1 MEPAFAHNSGT
12 WPLAGMHTLPLEP
25 DDPRLAIPH
34 NAFPAR
40 PVREERYVLTSDAAL
55 DKTPAEPLGTGSA
68 AGKPSRSKRW
78 KAAIAGSC
86 AFHAAIALCFLA
98 GIDESAKIAG
108 ADQAGIVQLGNANE
122 DTAAAGE
129 IDPAVADVSIITML
143 DAKPVETVTAEP
155 VTDANAAEPVETV
168 EPAAPVAETVE
179 PVAEAT
185 VEPETPAQT
194 APVAEP
200 ETVEPAPQE
209 TATAVAEMASEI
221 LATDTVQPIDDE
233 NIVAPSAQAVEPALE
248 PTAEAAPAAPAE
260 PVTETPAGTMAEP
273 LPEETFETLAAVAPI
288 PEPRPEA
295 PKPEKPVEKKRA
307 AAKKEPAKP
316 REQKSAE
323 KRVAGSGGNAKADAR
338 RGETDGQANGKT
350 AARSRGGNRQSAAG
364 NAAVSNYPGKIVSK
378 LRRAL
383 RYPAE
388 AKRNKLRG
396 EVRVA
401 FTVSA
406 GGGVGG
412 VRVVRSSGSPVL
424 DKAAV
429 ETVRRA
435 APFPAI
441 PEGAGRSSWPFTVP
455 LAFTR

>member
-1 MEPAFAHNSGT
+1 VGLEPAFARNSGT
-12 WPLAGMHTLPLEP
+12 WPLAGMLPVEP

-40 PVREERYVLTSDAAL
+40 QVREESYVLTSNAAL

-68 AGKPSRSKRW
+68 AGKPPRSKRW
-78 KAAIAGSC
+78 KAAVAGSC

-122 DTAAAGE
+122 DAAAAGE
-129 IDPAVADVSIITML
+129 IDPAVAEVTLVTML

-155 VTDANAAEPVETV
+155 VADTQAIEPVE
-168 EPAAPVAETVE
+168 PVE
-179 PVAEAT
+179 PVESTAETLAPVEAT
-185 VEPETPAQT
+185 PVEPEMPAQI

-200 ETVEPAPQE
+200 EPIEPEPQE
-209 TATAVAEMASEI
+209 TAVAEPTPEI
-221 LATDTVQPIDDE
+221 LATDTVQPVDDE
-233 NIVAPSAQAVEPALE
+233 NIVAPSAQTVEPALE
-248 PTAEAAPAAPAE
+248 PTAEAASAAPAE
-260 PVTETPAGTMAEP
+260 IVTEAPAENVAEP

-295 PKPEKPVEKKRA
+295 PKAEKPVKKIEKKRA
-307 AAKKEPAKP
+307 TEKKEPAKP

-323 KRVAGSGGNAKADAR
+323 KRAAGSGGNAKADAR

-350 AARSRGGNRQSAAG
+350 AARSKGGNRRSAAG

-378 LRRAL
+378 LRRAA
-383 RYPAE
+383 R
-388 AKRNKLRG
+388 RQKLQG

-406 GGGVGG
+406 SGSVGG
-412 VRVVRSSGSPVL
+412 VRVVRSSGSPAL
-424 DKAAV
+424 DNAAI

-455 LAFTR
+455 LKFTERR

>member
-1 MEPAFAHNSGT
+1 M
-12 WPLAGMHTLPLEP
+12 LPVEP

-34 NAFPAR
+34 NAFAAR
-40 PVREERYVLTSDAAL
+40 QVLEESYVLTSNAAL
-55 DKTPAEPLGTGSA
+55 DKTPAEPLDTGSA
-68 AGKPSRSKRW
+68 VGKLPMGSRW
-78 KAAIAGSC
+78 KAAITGSC
-86 AFHAAIALCFLA
+86 VLHAAIAVCFLV

-129 IDPAVADVSIITML
+129 IDPAVAEVSIITML

-155 VTDANAAEPVETV
+155 VTDADAAEPVETV

-179 PVAEAT
+179 PVEAT
-185 VEPETPAQT
+185 PVEPETPAPVAT
-194 APVAEP
+194 VAEP
-200 ETVEPAPQE
+200 EPVEPAPQE
-209 TATAVAEMASEI
+209 TTAAVAETAPEI
-221 LATDTVQPIDDE
+221 LATDTVQPVEDD
-233 NIVAPSAQAVEPALE
+233 NTVAPPAQTVDPTVEPA
-248 PTAEAAPAAPAE
+248 AEAAPAAPAE
-260 PVTETPAGTMAEP
+260 TVTETPAEAIAEP
-273 LPEETFETLAAVAPI
+273 VPEEAFETLAAVAPI
-288 PEPRPEA
+288 PKPRPEA
-295 PKPEKPVEKKRA
+295 PRPEKPVEKAEKKRA
-307 AAKKEPAKP
+307 PEKKEAAKP

-323 KRVAGSGGNAKADAR
+323 RRAAGSGGNAKADAR
-338 RGETDGQANGKT
+338 RGEADGQADGKT
-350 AARSRGGNRQSAAG
+350 AARSKGGSRQSAAG

-388 AKRNKLRG
+388 AKRKKLRG
-396 EVRVA
+396 EVQVA

-406 GGGVGG
+406 GGGIGG
-412 VRVVRSSGSPVL
+412 VRVVASSGSPVL

>member
-1 MEPAFAHNSGT
+1 VGLEPAFARNSGT
-12 WPLAGMHTLPLEP
+12 WPLAGMHMPLEP

-34 NAFPAR
+34 NAFPVRQA
-40 PVREERYVLTSDAAL
+40 REESYVLTSNAAL
-55 DKTPAEPLGTGSA
+55 DKKPAEPLGAGNA
-68 AGKPSRSKRW
+68 AGKPPKSKRW

-108 ADQAGIVQLGNANE
+108 ADQAGIAQLGNAAE
-122 DTAAAGE
+122 DARSAGTE
-129 IDPAVADVSIITML
+129 IDPAVTDVSIITML
-143 DAKPVETVTAEP
+143 NAKPVETVAAEA

-168 EPAAPVAETVE
+168 EPETPIAETVE
-179 PVAEAT
+179 PLEAAP
-185 VEPETPAQT
+185 VEPETSAQT
-194 APVAEP
+194 APAAEP
-200 ETVEPAPQE
+200 EPAEPAPQE
-209 TATAVAEMASEI
+209 TAAAVAETAPEI
-221 LATDTVQPIDDE
+221 LATDTVQPVDDE
-233 NIVAPSAQAVEPALE
+233 NTVAPSARAVEQAVEPTE
-248 PTAEAAPAAPAE
+248 ETAPEAPAE
-260 PVTETPAGTMAEP
+260 TVAEAPAETVAEP
-273 LPEETFETLAAVAPI
+273 VPEETFETLAEVAPI

-295 PKPEKPVEKKRA
+295 PAAEKPAEKVEKKRA
-307 AAKKEPAKP
+307 PEKETPAKP

-323 KRVAGSGGNAKADAR
+323 RRTAGSKGNATADTR
-338 RGETDGQANGKT
+338 RGQADGQAQGSAT
-350 AARSRGGNRQSAAG
+350 ADKGGNRQSAAG

-378 LRRAL
+378 LRRA
-383 RYPAE
+383 
-388 AKRNKLRG
+388 AKRQKLQG

-406 GGGVGG
+406 NGSVGG

-424 DKAAV
+424 DKAAI

-455 LAFTR
+455 LLFAERR

>member
-1 MEPAFAHNSGT
+1 MEPAFTRNSGT

-34 NAFPAR
+34 NTFPVR
-40 PVREERYVLTSDAAL
+40 QMREERYVLTSNAAL
-55 DKTPAEPLGTGSA
+55 DKSPAEPLGIGTA
-68 AGKPSRSKRW
+68 AGKPPKSKRW
-78 KAAIAGSC
+78 KAAVAGSC
-86 AFHAAIALCFLA
+86 ALHAAIALCFLA
-98 GIDESAKIAG
+98 GVDESAKIAG

-155 VTDANAAEPVETV
+155 VTDVNAAEPVETV
-168 EPAAPVAETVE
+168 EPAAPVTETVE
-179 PVAEAT
+179 PVEEAT

-200 ETVEPAPQE
+200 ETAEPAPQE
-209 TATAVAEMASEI
+209 TAPEI
-221 LATDTVQPIDDE
+221 LATDTVQPVDDE
-233 NIVAPSAQAVEPALE
+233 NIVAPSAQAVEPTLE
-248 PTAEAAPAAPAE
+248 TTAEAAPAAPAE
-260 PVTETPAGTMAEP
+260 PVTETPAETVAEP
-273 LPEETFETLAAVAPI
+273 VPEETFETLAAVAPI

-295 PKPEKPVEKKRA
+295 PKAEKPVDKVEKKQA
-307 AAKKEPAKP
+307 SEKKEPAKP

-323 KRVAGSGGNAKADAR
+323 KRAAGSGGNAKADAR
-338 RGETDGQANGKT
+338 RGETDGQADGKT
-350 AARSRGGNRQSAAG
+350 AARSKGGNRQSAAG

-412 VRVVRSSGSPVL
+412 VRIVRSSGSPVL
-424 DKAAV
+424 DKAAI

>member
-1 MEPAFAHNSGT
+1 M
-12 WPLAGMHTLPLEP
+12 LPLEP

-34 NAFPAR
+34 NAFPAAGAR
-40 PVREERYVLTSDAAL
+40 GPRHERYILTSDAAL
-55 DKTPAEPLGTGSA
+55 DQKPAEPLDAGWTTG
-68 AGKPSRSKRW
+68 KQPISRRW

-86 AFHAAIALCFLA
+86 LLHAAVALCFLA
-98 GIDESAKIAG
+98 GIDESAQIAG

-122 DTAAAGE
+122 DSAAAGA
-129 IDPAVADVSIITML
+129 IDPAVAEVTLITML

-155 VTDANAAEPVETV
+155 VEDTSTVQPVETTQPVQPATETLSPV
-168 EPAAPVAETVE
+168 EAKPI
-179 PVAEAT
+179 
-185 VEPETPAQT
+185 EPETPAPV

-200 ETVEPAPQE
+200 QPAEPAPRD
-209 TATAVAEMASEI
+209 TAAAVAETAPEI
-221 LATDTVQPIDDE
+221 LATDTVEPVEDD
-233 NIVAPSAQAVEPALE
+233 NTVAPSAQAVEQVVEPA
-248 PTAEAAPAAPAE
+248 AEAAPEAPAE
-260 PVTETPAGTMAEP
+260 TVAEAPAETVAEP
-273 LPEETFETLAAVAPI
+273 VPEETFETLAAVAPI
-288 PEPRPEA
+288 PEPHPEA
-295 PKPEKPVEKKRA
+295 PAKPEKPVEQAEKKRA
-307 AAKKEPAKP
+307 TAKKEPAKP

-323 KRVAGSGGNAKADAR
+323 KRTAGSGGNAQADAR
-338 RGETDGQANGKT
+338 RGEADGQANGKT
-350 AARSRGGNRQSAAG
+350 AARSKGGNRQAAAG

-388 AKRNKLRG
+388 AKRKKLRG
-396 EVRVA
+396 EVQVA